1 MFSFEGLITSLTPG
15 IRVVM
20 KTRIPLLIVASLG
33 LAQMA
38 HGNCDGEH
46 IASDGVTGFQE
57 AVISVADLAAA
68 TETWRNV
75 AGFEVVCEVAGT
87 PELAR
92 FWNLPP
98 DTSIEQVILKKAVSD
113 RGLIRLVRFH
123 GLPQVQIRSSGTGWD
138 TGGIFD
144 LYFYTDDVDAVFH
157 GLRQRGWQAYNDPV
171 GYVLGPF
178 DIHEVIMRGPNGE
191 ALVIMQRNAPPY
203 DKSLWGVDSG
213 LGWPFN
219 SALIVKDYAAHMRL
233 FGEQL
238 GWSKHLGGRNVSE
251 PPGENPSGFP
261 WSLAQT
267 APRLFQAFANHETD
281 RNGSIQIMHIEGVTG
296 KDFSARAKP
305 PNLGILALRIPVP
318 DLRQFAQDFEKRGG
332 KISTPPQQL
341 TLAPFGR
348 VDMLAIET
356 PEGARLEFFSPQY

>member
-1 MFSFEGLITSLTPG
+1 
-15 IRVVM
+15 M
-20 KTRIPLLIVASLG
+20 KTQFVWLMTTWFG
-33 LAQMA
+33 LAQVA
-38 HGNCDGEH
+38 VADCDGEQ
-46 IASDGVTGFQE
+46 ISSDGITGFQE
-57 AVISVADLAAA
+57 AVISVTNLAAA
-68 TETWRNV
+68 TETWQNV
-75 AGFEVVCEVAGT
+75 NGFEVLCEDTGS

-92 FWNLPP
+92 FWGLPE
-98 DTSIEQVILKKAVSD
+98 DTHIEQVILKKAVSE

-144 LYFYTDDVDAVFH
+144 LYFYTEDVDAIFN

-191 ALVIMQRNAPPY
+191 VLVVMQRNAPPY
-203 DKSLWGVDSG
+203 DKSLWGVSNG

-219 SALIVKDYAAHMRL
+219 SALIVKDFDTHMRL

-238 GWSKHLGGRNVSE
+238 GWSKHLGGENVSE

-267 APRLFQAFANHETD
+267 APRVFQAFANHEGN

-296 KDFSARAKP
+296 KDFTARAKP
-305 PNLGILALRIPVP
+305 PNLGILTLRIPVP
-318 DLRQFAQDFEKRGG
+318 NLKKFARDFEKRGG
-332 KISTPPQQL
+332 EIYTPPHRL
-341 TLAPFGR
+341 TLAPFGE
-348 VDMLAIET
+348 VDVLAIKT
-356 PEGARLEFFSPQY
+356 PEGARLEFFSATN